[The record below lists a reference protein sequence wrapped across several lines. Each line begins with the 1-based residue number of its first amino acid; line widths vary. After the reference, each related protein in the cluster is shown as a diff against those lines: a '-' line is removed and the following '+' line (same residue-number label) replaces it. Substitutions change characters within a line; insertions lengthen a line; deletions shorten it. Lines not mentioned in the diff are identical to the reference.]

1 MSRRV
6 HDVEPIVTP
15 LAAPIG
21 GVREDGLDAA
31 QSGVTSENC
40 DPVFA
45 VVPKENGA
53 GAGRTH
59 LKSSRTLA
67 TFELIGGGANEW
79 WRGRSVADIG
89 DETRRSS
96 QRFGSVTGTHAH

>member
-67 TFELIGGGANEW
+67 TFELIGGG
-79 WRGRSVADIG
+79 RTSGGGG
-89 DETRRSS
+89 DPSPTLEMRRAEAPN
-96 QRFGSVTGTHAH
+96 GLGA